1 MSDSPKACRKAARTA
16 GRRSA
21 ARPSTTGNVDEQ
33 AQASM
38 QDALDPD
45 AAGVS
50 AYRQGMKRCPE
61 DLLDMSSSASSGPRT
76 KQCRL
81 CGILSTGRNPFLHG
95 KGFEKWGPTSVPW
108 ATGTPDRPV
117 GRFCA
122 ASISTYSVAGFEDR
136 VLSEGGLWKGM

>member
-21 ARPSTTGNVDEQ
+21 ARPSTTGDVDEQ

-38 QDALDPD
+38 QHVLDPD
-45 AAGVS
+45 AAGVP
-50 AYRQGMKRCPE
+50 AYRQGMKLCPE

-76 KQCRL
+76 KQCCS

-95 KGFEKWGPTSVPW
+95 KGFEKWDPTSAPW
-108 ATGTPDRPV
+108 ATGTPDKPV
-117 GRFCA
+117 GRFCD
-122 ASISTYSVAGFEDR
+122 ASVKTYGLAGFEDR
-136 VLSEGGLWKGM
+136 VLSEIGLWKGM